1 MRYIN
6 STIDIQ
12 IIKNNTMSKFIQEF
26 KQFAIK
32 GNAIDMAVGII
43 IGTAFGKVI
52 SSIVD
57 DIVMPPIGWLIGG
70 VDFSDLKVTMPSIV
84 ISGVEQMK
92 TVTIN
97 YGNFFQTLI
106 NFLIIA
112 LCVFLMVKSIHRLT
126 GKKKEVS
133 KLIPKSTNEEKLLT
147 EIRDLIKKENEQKK

>member
-1 MRYIN
+1 MN
-6 STIDIQ
+6 IQ

-112 LCVFLMVKSIHRLT
+112 LCVFLMVKSINRLT

>member
-1 MRYIN
+1 
-6 STIDIQ
+6 
-12 IIKNNTMSKFIQEF
+12 MSKFIQEF

-52 SSIVD
+52 SSIVE

-97 YGNFFQTLI
+97 YGNFFQTVI

-112 LCVFLMVKSIHRLT
+112 LCVFLMVKSINRLT

-133 KLIPKSTNEEKLLT
+133 KSIPKSTNEEKLLM
-147 EIRDLIKKENEQKK
+147 EIRDLIKEENEQKK

>member
-1 MRYIN
+1 
-6 STIDIQ
+6 
-12 IIKNNTMSKFIQEF
+12 MSKFIQEF

-52 SSIVD
+52 SSIVE

-97 YGNFFQTLI
+97 YGNFFQTVI

-112 LCVFLMVKSIHRLT
+112 LCVFLMVKSINRLT

-133 KLIPKSTNEEKLLT
+133 KSISKSTNEEKLLM
-147 EIRDLIKKENEQKK
+147 EIRDLIKEENEQKK